1 MATKV
6 SKAAPVA
13 PAAEETMAFQAG
25 SGNVFADLGLPD
37 SDELM
42 FKADLAARLTDA
54 LRASGLAQRPVA
66 ARLGWTQP
74 EVSAF
79 LNGRISGFSVERMM
93 RALTKMGKRVE
104 VHIVDE
110 AGEAVL
116 AV

>member
-6 SKAAPVA
+6 SKVA

-25 SGNVFADLGLPD
+25 SGNVFADLGLPNP
-37 SDELM
+37 DELM
-42 FKADLAARLTDA
+42 FKADLATRLTEA
-54 LRASGLAQRPVA
+54 LRASGLAQRPAA

-79 LNGRISGFSVERMM
+79 LNGRISGFSVERIM

-104 VHIVDE
+104 VHILDE
-110 AGEAVL
+110 AGESVL